1 MRILM
6 IAPEP
11 VLEPRG
17 TPISVYQRLQALSSL
32 GHTVDLL
39 TYHLGADISLP
50 GVAVHR
56 VPRVRFIRQIKI
68 GPSWPKILLDLM
80 LLLKAVGM
88 LARRKYDV
96 IHSHEEAA
104 FFSMALAGCFRTP
117 HLYDMHSSL
126 PLQLSRSTFGQ
137 ARGVG
142 RPLVSAFAALERR
155 VLDSCDALITV
166 GADLEQHARKVSGQA
181 RPVTIE
187 NSAIDLPQTTAT
199 SSAAGLRS
207 QFGME
212 GKLLVVYAGSFEHY
226 QGLELLLDSAVILQE
241 RCPDAAF
248 VLLGG
253 RPEQIAEYQQK
264 ARERKLEG
272 VVHFLGPVSPEE
284 APAYLETAA
293 VLVSPRV
300 AGMSVPL
307 KLYGYLRAGKPI
319 VATRILAHTQ
329 VLSEENAVLVEPTRE
344 ALAQGLMNL
353 LENPPLRREL
363 GERAQQLFR
372 AQYDFPSYMAKVD
385 QVYRG
390 LRTAT
395 AGSGNGGGVE

>member
-17 TPISVYQRLQALSSL
+17 TPISVYQRLQALSML

-56 VPRVRFIRQIKI
+56 VPRVGFIQQIKI
-68 GPSWPKILLDLM
+68 GPSWPKMLLDMM

-88 LARRKYDV
+88 LVRRKYDV

-104 FFSMALAGCFRTP
+104 FFSMALAGCFRTR

-126 PLQLSRSTFGQ
+126 PLQLSRSTFGR
-137 ARGVG
+137 ARGAG
-142 RPLVSAFAALERR
+142 RPLVAAFAALERR

-166 GADLEQHARKVSGQA
+166 GADLEQHARRVSRQA

-187 NSAIDLPQTTAT
+187 NSAIDLPRTAPA
-199 SSAAGLRS
+199 SPAASDLWS
-207 QFGME
+207 QFEVE
-212 GKLLVVYAGSFEHY
+212 GKLPVVYAGSFEHY
-226 QGLELLLDSAVILQE
+226 QGLDLLLGSAVIVKE
-241 RCPDAAF
+241 RCREAAF

-253 RPEQIAEYQQK
+253 RPQQIAEYQQK
-264 ARERKLEG
+264 ARELGLED

-284 APAYLETAA
+284 APACLESAA

-307 KLYGYLRAGKPI
+307 KLYGYLRAGKPV

-329 VLSEENAVLVEPTRE
+329 VLNEENAVLVEPTRE
-344 ALAQGLMNL
+344 ALAQGILDL
-353 LENPPLRREL
+353 LENPALRCAL
-363 GERAQQLFR
+363 GGRAQQLFR

-390 LRTAT
+390 LS
-395 AGSGNGGGVE
+395 AGARLE